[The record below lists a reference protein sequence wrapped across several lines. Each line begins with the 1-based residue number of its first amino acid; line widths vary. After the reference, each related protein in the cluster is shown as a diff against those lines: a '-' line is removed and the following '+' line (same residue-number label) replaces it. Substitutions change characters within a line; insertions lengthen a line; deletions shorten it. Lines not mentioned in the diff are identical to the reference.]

1 MEDDMRKVVVLNRIT
16 LDGFFAGPNGENDWF
31 IPDPAVDAATHEMI
45 DADTMLLGRVSYEH
59 LEAFWPHVPENPD
72 APEGLRKMADEV
84 NGMTKIV
91 FSNSRKDFPWQN
103 SRLVTGNPAKEVK
116 ALKQGEGSDLLILG
130 SGTIIQQLANEGL
143 IDEYVLIITPAVI
156 GRGMPMFK
164 DTKPFNLEPVDVRHF
179 DSGNVV
185 VRYKLAAAVK

>member
-1 MEDDMRKVVVLNRIT
+1 MEADMRKVVVLNRIT

-59 LEAFWPHVPENPD
+59 LEAFWPHVPEDPN

-91 FSNSRKDFPWQN
+91 FSKTRKDFPWEN
-103 SRLVTGNPAKEVK
+103 SGLVTGDPVTEVK
-116 ALKQGEGSDLLILG
+116 ALKQRDGSDLLILG

-143 IDEYVLIITPAVI
+143 IDEYVLIITPAVL
-156 GRGMPMFK
+156 GVGMPMFK
-164 DTKPFNLEPVDVRHF
+164 GTKLFNLKPVDVRHF
-179 DSGNVV
+179 DSGNIVAH
-185 VRYKLAAAVK
+185 YKLIQAAK